1 MALFFLCEKSFI
13 LIISLLVFIL
23 HFHFSMSLNDPFL
36 IVSKIWKMENLEK
49 GIEVSRLIVKD
60 LQGCISREEK
70 IMLNKWLEE
79 SSENREIYHRVQGRV
94 NREERQ
100 RIIRKLNK
108 REAWERVDRNTKKYR
123 HPILRRCMKYAAT
136 IVLPLF
142 MVGVGFYLIRGKEEI
157 HPVAEMVKISPGV
170 TKAEL
175 VLADGHKVVLGT
187 ETIDSLVSEEGV
199 NIVKDGNGVSYL
211 GNKEEGDLAYNIMR
225 VPRGGEFKVRL
236 QDGTLVYMNS
246 ETELKYPVRFV
257 GKERRVYL
265 SGEAYFEVQR
275 DTTKPFIVVMNGNE
289 VRVLGT
295 EFNVRSYEDE
305 KCQFTTLV
313 TGKVLLTTHDHKCME
328 LLPNEQGIIDLQGAL
343 RKEQVDVTLYTA
355 WKDGNFVF
363 RKQCLEN
370 IMEIV
375 ERWYDL
381 KVTFEDEWCKKVSFS
396 GNVER
401 YDDFSKLA
409 EMLEATGSVKFKIK
423 NNEIYIT
430 KR

>member
-1 MALFFLCEKSFI
+1 M
-13 LIISLLVFIL
+13 
-23 HFHFSMSLNDPFL
+23 

-49 GIEVSRLIVKD
+49 GIEVSRLIVKYI
-60 LQGCISREEK
+60 QGCISPEEK
-70 IMLNKWLEE
+70 VMLDKWLEE

-108 REAWERVDRNTKKYR
+108 RAAWERVDRNTKKYR

-142 MVGVGFYLIRGKEEI
+142 MVGVGFYLIRDKEEI

-313 TGKVLLTTHDHKCME
+313 AGKVLLTTHDHRCIE
-328 LLPNEQGIIDLQGAL
+328 LLPNEQGIVDPQGDI
-343 RKEQVDVTLYTA
+343 RKEQVDVALYTA

-363 RKQCLEN
+363 RKQSLEH

-381 KVTFEDEWCKKVSFS
+381 KVTFEDEWFKQFSFS

-409 EMLEATGSVKFKIK
+409 EMLEATGSVKFRIK
-423 NNEIYIT
+423 NNEIYVT

>member
-1 MALFFLCEKSFI
+1 
-13 LIISLLVFIL
+13 
-23 HFHFSMSLNDPFL
+23 
-36 IVSKIWKMENLEK
+36 MENLEK
-49 GIEVSRLIVKD
+49 GIEVSRLIVKY
-60 LQGCISREEK
+60 LQGCISPEEK
-70 IMLNKWLEE
+70 VMLDKWLEE

-108 REAWERVDRNTKKYR
+108 RAAWERVDRNTKKYR

-142 MVGVGFYLIRGKEEI
+142 MVGVGFYLIRDKEEI

-313 TGKVLLTTHDHKCME
+313 AGKVLLTTHDHRCIE
-328 LLPNEQGIIDLQGAL
+328 LLPNEQGIVDPQGDI
-343 RKEQVDVTLYTA
+343 RKEQVDVALYTA

-363 RKQCLEN
+363 RKQSLEH

-381 KVTFEDEWCKKVSFS
+381 KVTFEDEWCKQVSFS

-409 EMLEATGSVKFKIK
+409 EMLEATGSVKFRIK
-423 NNEIYIT
+423 NNEIYVT
-430 KR
+430 KRYKEKGGILALFHL

>member
-1 MALFFLCEKSFI
+1 M
-13 LIISLLVFIL
+13 
-23 HFHFSMSLNDPFL
+23 

-49 GIEVSRLIVKD
+49 GIEVSRLIVKY
-60 LQGCISREEK
+60 LQGCISPEEK
-70 IMLNKWLEE
+70 VMLDKWLEE

-108 REAWERVDRNTKKYR
+108 RAAWERVDRNTKKYR

-142 MVGVGFYLIRGKEEI
+142 MVGVGFYLIRDKEEI

-313 TGKVLLTTHDHKCME
+313 AGKVLLTTHDHRCIE
-328 LLPNEQGIIDLQGAL
+328 LLPNEQGIVDPQGDI
-343 RKEQVDVTLYTA
+343 RKEQVDVALYTA

-363 RKQCLEN
+363 RKQSLEH

-381 KVTFEDEWCKKVSFS
+381 KVTFEDEWCKQVSFS

-401 YDDFSKLA
+401 YDDFSELA
-409 EMLEATGSVKFKIK
+409 EMLEATGSVKFRIK
-423 NNEIYIT
+423 NNEIYVT

>member
-1 MALFFLCEKSFI
+1 M
-13 LIISLLVFIL
+13 
-23 HFHFSMSLNDPFL
+23 
-36 IVSKIWKMENLEK
+36 
-49 GIEVSRLIVKD
+49 IVKY
-60 LQGCISREEK
+60 LQGCISPEEK
-70 IMLNKWLEE
+70 VMLDKWLEE

-108 REAWERVDRNTKKYR
+108 RAAWERVDRNTKKYR

-142 MVGVGFYLIRGKEEI
+142 MVGVGFYLIRDKEEI

-313 TGKVLLTTHDHKCME
+313 AGKVLLTTHDHRCIE
-328 LLPNEQGIIDLQGAL
+328 LLPNEQGIVDPQGDI
-343 RKEQVDVTLYTA
+343 RKEQVDVALYTA

-363 RKQCLEN
+363 RKQSLEH

-381 KVTFEDEWCKKVSFS
+381 KVTFEDEWCKQVSFS

-409 EMLEATGSVKFKIK
+409 EMLEATGSVKFRIK
-423 NNEIYIT
+423 NNEIYVT

>member
-1 MALFFLCEKSFI
+1 
-13 LIISLLVFIL
+13 
-23 HFHFSMSLNDPFL
+23 
-36 IVSKIWKMENLEK
+36 MENLEK
-49 GIEVSRLIVKD
+49 GIEVSRLIVKY
-60 LQGCISREEK
+60 LQGCISPEEK
-70 IMLNKWLEE
+70 VMLDKWLEE

-108 REAWERVDRNTKKYR
+108 RAAWERVDRNTKKYR

-142 MVGVGFYLIRGKEEI
+142 MVGVGFYLIRDKEEI

-313 TGKVLLTTHDHKCME
+313 AGKVLLTTHDHRCIE
-328 LLPNEQGIIDLQGAL
+328 LLPNEQGIVDPQGDI
-343 RKEQVDVTLYTA
+343 RKEQVDVALYTA

-363 RKQCLEN
+363 RKQSLEH

-381 KVTFEDEWCKKVSFS
+381 KVIFEDEWCKQVSFS

-409 EMLEATGSVKFKIK
+409 EMLEATGSVKFRIK
-423 NNEIYIT
+423 NNEIYVT

>member
-1 MALFFLCEKSFI
+1 
-13 LIISLLVFIL
+13 
-23 HFHFSMSLNDPFL
+23 
-36 IVSKIWKMENLEK
+36 MENLEK

-60 LQGCISREEK
+60 LQGCISPEEK
-70 IMLNKWLEE
+70 VMLDKWLEE

-108 REAWERVDRNTKKYR
+108 RAAWERVDRNTKKYR

-142 MVGVGFYLIRGKEEI
+142 MVGVGFYLIRDKEEI

-313 TGKVLLTTHDHKCME
+313 AGKVLLTTHDHRCIE
-328 LLPNEQGIIDLQGAL
+328 LLPNEQGIVDPQGDI
-343 RKEQVDVTLYTA
+343 RKEQVDVALYTA

-363 RKQCLEN
+363 RKQSLEH

-381 KVTFEDEWCKKVSFS
+381 KVTFEDEWCKQVSFS

-409 EMLEATGSVKFKIK
+409 EMLEATGSVKFRMK
-423 NNEIYIT
+423 NNEIYVT

>member
-1 MALFFLCEKSFI
+1 MIE
-13 LIISLLVFIL
+13 
-23 HFHFSMSLNDPFL
+23 
-36 IVSKIWKMENLEK
+36 SKIWKMENLEK

-60 LQGCISREEK
+60 LQGCISPEEK
-70 IMLNKWLEE
+70 VMLDKWLEE

-108 REAWERVDRNTKKYR
+108 RAAWERVDRNTKKYR

-142 MVGVGFYLIRGKEEI
+142 MVGVGFYLIRDKEEI

-313 TGKVLLTTHDHKCME
+313 AGKVLLTTHDHRCIE
-328 LLPNEQGIIDLQGAL
+328 LLPNEQGIVDPQGDI
-343 RKEQVDVTLYTA
+343 RKEQVDVALYTA

-363 RKQCLEN
+363 RKQSLEH

-381 KVTFEDEWCKKVSFS
+381 KVTFEDEWCKQVSFS

-409 EMLEATGSVKFKIK
+409 EMLEATGSVKFRIK
-423 NNEIYIT
+423 NNEIYVT

>member
-1 MALFFLCEKSFI
+1 
-13 LIISLLVFIL
+13 
-23 HFHFSMSLNDPFL
+23 MSLNDPFL

-49 GIEVSRLIVKD
+49 GIEVSRLIVKY
-60 LQGCISREEK
+60 LQGCISPEEK
-70 IMLNKWLEE
+70 VMLDKWLEE

-108 REAWERVDRNTKKYR
+108 RAAWERVDRNTKKYR

-142 MVGVGFYLIRGKEEI
+142 MVGVGFYLIRDKEEI

-199 NIVKDGNGVSYL
+199 NIVKDGTGVSYL

-313 TGKVLLTTHDHKCME
+313 AGKVLLTTHDHRCIE
-328 LLPNEQGIIDLQGAL
+328 LLPNEQGIVDPQGDI
-343 RKEQVDVTLYTA
+343 RKEQVDVALYTA

-363 RKQCLEN
+363 RKQSLEH

-381 KVTFEDEWCKKVSFS
+381 KVTFEDEWCKQVSFS

-409 EMLEATGSVKFKIK
+409 EMLEATGSVKFRIK
-423 NNEIYIT
+423 NNEIYVT

>member
-1 MALFFLCEKSFI
+1 MIE
-13 LIISLLVFIL
+13 
-23 HFHFSMSLNDPFL
+23 
-36 IVSKIWKMENLEK
+36 SKIWKMENLEK
-49 GIEVSRLIVKD
+49 GIEVSQLIVKD

-70 IMLNKWLEE
+70 VMLDKWLEE
-79 SSENREIYHRVQGRV
+79 SPENREVYHRVQGRV
-94 NREERQ
+94 NRDERQ
-100 RIIRKLNK
+100 GIIRQLNK
-108 REAWERVDRNTKKYR
+108 RAAWERVDRNTKEYK
-123 HPILRRCMKYAAT
+123 HSILRRCMKYAAT

-142 MVGVGFYLIRGKEEI
+142 VVGIGFYLTRDKEEI
-157 HPVAEMVKISPGV
+157 HPVAEVVTIAPGV

-175 VLADGHKVVLGT
+175 VLADGHKVILGT
-187 ETIDSLVSEEGV
+187 ETVDSLASEGGV

-275 DTTKPFIVVMNGNE
+275 DTAKPFIVVMNGNE

-295 EFNVRSYEDE
+295 EFNVRSYKDE

-313 TGKVLLTTHDHKCME
+313 TGKVLLTTSDRKCME
-328 LLPNEQGIIDLQGAL
+328 LLPNEQGIVDPQGEL
-343 RKEQVDVTLYTA
+343 RKEQVDVALYTA

-381 KVTFEDEWCKKVSFS
+381 KVTFEDEWCKQVSFS

-423 NNEIYIT
+423 NNEIYVT

>member
-1 MALFFLCEKSFI
+1 M
-13 LIISLLVFIL
+13 
-23 HFHFSMSLNDPFL
+23 

-49 GIEVSRLIVKD
+49 GIEVSRLIVKY
-60 LQGCISREEK
+60 LQGCISPEEK
-70 IMLNKWLEE
+70 VMLDKWLEE

-108 REAWERVDRNTKKYR
+108 RAAWERVDRNTKKYR

-142 MVGVGFYLIRGKEEI
+142 MVGVGFYLIRDKEEI

-313 TGKVLLTTHDHKCME
+313 AGKVLLTTHDHRCIE
-328 LLPNEQGIIDLQGAL
+328 LLPNEQGIVDPQGDI
-343 RKEQVDVTLYTA
+343 RKEQVDVALYTA

-363 RKQCLEN
+363 RKQSLEH

-381 KVTFEDEWCKKVSFS
+381 KVTFEDEWCKQVSFS

-409 EMLEATGSVKFKIK
+409 EMLEATGSVKFRIK
-423 NNEIYIT
+423 NNEIYVT

>member
-1 MALFFLCEKSFI
+1 MTLFFCCKKSFI

-23 HFHFSMSLNDPFL
+23 HFHLSMSLNDPFL

-60 LQGCISREEK
+60 LQGCISPEEK
-70 IMLNKWLEE
+70 VMLDKWLEE

-108 REAWERVDRNTKKYR
+108 RAAWERVDRNTKKYR

-142 MVGVGFYLIRGKEEI
+142 MVGVGFYLIRDKEEI

-313 TGKVLLTTHDHKCME
+313 AGKVLLTTHDHRCIE
-328 LLPNEQGIIDLQGAL
+328 LLPNEQGIVDPQGDI
-343 RKEQVDVTLYTA
+343 RKEQVDVALYTA

-363 RKQCLEN
+363 RKQSLEH

-381 KVTFEDEWCKKVSFS
+381 KVTFEDEWCKQVSFS

-409 EMLEATGSVKFKIK
+409 EMLEATGSVKFRIK
-423 NNEIYIT
+423 NNEIYVT

>member
-1 MALFFLCEKSFI
+1 
-13 LIISLLVFIL
+13 
-23 HFHFSMSLNDPFL
+23 
-36 IVSKIWKMENLEK
+36 MENLEK

-60 LQGCISREEK
+60 LQGCISPEEK
-70 IMLNKWLEE
+70 VMLDKWLEE

-108 REAWERVDRNTKKYR
+108 RAAWERVDRNTKKYR

-142 MVGVGFYLIRGKEEI
+142 MVGVGFYLIRDKEEI

-313 TGKVLLTTHDHKCME
+313 AGKVLLTTHDHRCIE
-328 LLPNEQGIIDLQGAL
+328 LLPNEQGIVDPQGDI
-343 RKEQVDVTLYTA
+343 RKEQVDVALYTA

-363 RKQCLEN
+363 RKQSLEH

-381 KVTFEDEWCKKVSFS
+381 KVTFEDEWCKQVSFS

-401 YDDFSKLA
+401 YDDFSNLA
-409 EMLEATGSVKFKIK
+409 EMLEATGSVKFRIK
-423 NNEIYIT
+423 NNEIYVT

>member
-1 MALFFLCEKSFI
+1 M
-13 LIISLLVFIL
+13 
-23 HFHFSMSLNDPFL
+23 

-49 GIEVSRLIVKD
+49 GIEVSRLIVKY
-60 LQGCISREEK
+60 LQGCISPEEK
-70 IMLNKWLEE
+70 VMLDKWLEE

-108 REAWERVDRNTKKYR
+108 RAAWERVDRNTKKYR

-142 MVGVGFYLIRGKEEI
+142 MVGVGFYLIRDKEEI

-313 TGKVLLTTHDHKCME
+313 AGKVLLTTHDHRCIE
-328 LLPNEQGIIDLQGAL
+328 LLPNEQGIVDPQGDI
-343 RKEQVDVTLYTA
+343 RKEQVDVALYTA

-363 RKQCLEN
+363 RKQSLEH

-381 KVTFEDEWCKKVSFS
+381 KVTFEDEWCKQVSFS

-409 EMLEATGSVKFKIK
+409 EMLEATGSVKFRIK
-423 NNEIYIT
+423 NNEIYVT
-430 KR
+430 KKKKEKGGILALFHL

>member
-1 MALFFLCEKSFI
+1 
-13 LIISLLVFIL
+13 
-23 HFHFSMSLNDPFL
+23 
-36 IVSKIWKMENLEK
+36 MENLEK

-60 LQGCISREEK
+60 LQGCISPEEK
-70 IMLNKWLEE
+70 VMLDKWLEE

-108 REAWERVDRNTKKYR
+108 RAAWERVDRNTKKYR

-142 MVGVGFYLIRGKEEI
+142 MVGVGFYLIRDKEEI

-211 GNKEEGDLAYNIMR
+211 GNKDEGDLAYNIMR

-313 TGKVLLTTHDHKCME
+313 AGKVLLTTHDHRCIE
-328 LLPNEQGIIDLQGAL
+328 LLPNEQGIVDPQGDI
-343 RKEQVDVTLYTA
+343 RKEQVDVALYTA

-363 RKQCLEN
+363 RKQSLEH

-381 KVTFEDEWCKKVSFS
+381 KVTFEDEWCKQVSFS

-409 EMLEATGSVKFKIK
+409 EMLEATGSVKFRIK
-423 NNEIYIT
+423 NNEIYVT

>member
-1 MALFFLCEKSFI
+1 
-13 LIISLLVFIL
+13 
-23 HFHFSMSLNDPFL
+23 
-36 IVSKIWKMENLEK
+36 MENLEK

-60 LQGCISREEK
+60 LQGCISPEEK
-70 IMLNKWLEE
+70 VMLDKWLEE
-79 SSENREIYHRVQGRV
+79 SSENREIYHRVRGRV

-108 REAWERVDRNTKKYR
+108 RAAWERVDRNTKKYR

-142 MVGVGFYLIRGKEEI
+142 MVGVGFYLIRDKEEI

-313 TGKVLLTTHDHKCME
+313 AGKVLLTTHDHRCIE
-328 LLPNEQGIIDLQGAL
+328 LLPNEQGIVDPQGDI
-343 RKEQVDVTLYTA
+343 RKEQVDVALYTA

-363 RKQCLEN
+363 RKQSLEH

-381 KVTFEDEWCKKVSFS
+381 KVTFEDEWCKQVSFS

-409 EMLEATGSVKFKIK
+409 EMLEATGSVKFRIK
-423 NNEIYIT
+423 NNEIYVT

>member
-1 MALFFLCEKSFI
+1 M
-13 LIISLLVFIL
+13 
-23 HFHFSMSLNDPFL
+23 

-60 LQGCISREEK
+60 LQGCISPEEK
-70 IMLNKWLEE
+70 VMLDKWLEE

-108 REAWERVDRNTKKYR
+108 RAAWERVDRNTKKYR

-142 MVGVGFYLIRGKEEI
+142 MVGVGFYLIRDKEEI

-313 TGKVLLTTHDHKCME
+313 AGKVLLTTHDHRCIE
-328 LLPNEQGIIDLQGAL
+328 LLLNEQGIVDPQGDI
-343 RKEQVDVTLYTA
+343 RKEQVDVALYTA

-363 RKQCLEN
+363 RKQSLEH

-381 KVTFEDEWCKKVSFS
+381 KVTFEDEWCKQVSFS

-409 EMLEATGSVKFKIK
+409 EMLEATGSVKFRIK
-423 NNEIYIT
+423 NNEIYVT

>member
-1 MALFFLCEKSFI
+1 M
-13 LIISLLVFIL
+13 
-23 HFHFSMSLNDPFL
+23 

-49 GIEVSRLIVKD
+49 GIEISRLIVKD
-60 LQGCISREEK
+60 LQGCISSEEK
-70 IMLNKWLEE
+70 TMLNEWLEE

-108 REAWERVDRNTKKYR
+108 RVAWERVNKNTKKYR
-123 HPILRRCMKYAAT
+123 NPVLRRCMKYAA

-142 MVGVGFYLIRGKEEI
+142 VVGVGFYLTRDKEGS
-157 HPVAEMVKISPGV
+157 HPVAKVVKINPGV

-187 ETIDSLVSEEGV
+187 ETIDSLVSEGGV

-211 GNKEEGDLAYNIMR
+211 GNKEENDLVYNIMR

-246 ETELKYPVRFV
+246 ETELKYPVHFV

-275 DTTKPFIVVMNGNE
+275 DTAKPFIVEMNGNE

-295 EFNVRSYEDE
+295 EFNVRSYKDE

-313 TGKVLLTTHDHKCME
+313 TGKVLLTTHDHKCVE
-328 LLPNEQGIIDLQGAL
+328 LLPNEQGIVDLQGVL

-363 RKQCLEN
+363 RKQRLEN

-381 KVTFEDEWCKKVSFS
+381 KVIFEDEGSKQVSFS

-409 EMLEATGSVKFKIK
+409 EMLEATGSVKFRIR
-423 NNEIYIT
+423 NNEVYIT
-430 KR
+430 KK

>member
-1 MALFFLCEKSFI
+1 MIE
-13 LIISLLVFIL
+13 
-23 HFHFSMSLNDPFL
+23 
-36 IVSKIWKMENLEK
+36 SKIWKMENLEK
-49 GIEVSRLIVKD
+49 GIEVSRLIVKY
-60 LQGCISREEK
+60 LQGCISPEEK
-70 IMLNKWLEE
+70 VMLDKWLEE

-108 REAWERVDRNTKKYR
+108 RAAWERVDRNTKKYR

-142 MVGVGFYLIRGKEEI
+142 MVGVGFYLIRDKEEI

-313 TGKVLLTTHDHKCME
+313 AGKVLLTTHDHRCIE
-328 LLPNEQGIIDLQGAL
+328 LLPNEQGIVDPQGDI
-343 RKEQVDVTLYTA
+343 RKEQVDVALYTA

-363 RKQCLEN
+363 RKQSLEH

-381 KVTFEDEWCKKVSFS
+381 KVTFEDEWCKQVSFS

-409 EMLEATGSVKFKIK
+409 EMLEATGSVKFRIK
-423 NNEIYIT
+423 NNEIYVT